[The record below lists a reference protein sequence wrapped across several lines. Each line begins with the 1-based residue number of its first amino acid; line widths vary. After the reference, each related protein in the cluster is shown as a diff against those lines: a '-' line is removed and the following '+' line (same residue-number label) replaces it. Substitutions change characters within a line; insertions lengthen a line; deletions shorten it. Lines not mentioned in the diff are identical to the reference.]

1 MALSLGSALATKVYL
16 GATEINLAYFG
27 ATQVYTSSAFS
38 AEAQNYFDRLDTAG
52 DTTYTAYKQP
62 LANYI
67 DSLVTLGGAYWD
79 TMLSSTSF
87 VGVGIQGVT
96 VPLRDGMT
104 VPTNN
109 NFVAGDLDQLTGIKG
124 NDSTKS
130 IDTGL
135 VGTDLTLNDAS
146 WSCNITVAGGYSNV
160 DYLMG
165 SGLNEIGAMNF
176 LSVNGVNMEARM
188 QSQARTIIYTGS
200 VLNKTGFLGVSR
212 SSSAEFDWQFDSAGG
227 TLTRASQ
234 APQPT
239 TSFDVFG
246 ASNFVDGDNRLATY
260 HVGPALN
267 LATLEGLQA
276 TLLSEVAAAK
286 GAAAAANYFAR
297 LDTAGD
303 TTYVPY
309 KQPLTNYISSL
320 VALGGAYWDDLE
332 SAASFV
338 GVGIQ
343 GITVPLRDGMPTL
356 TNNNFVAGD
365 LDQLT
370 GLKGDGTTK
379 TVTTGLLGTA
389 LAQNDAS
396 ISCYITNAHTTGS
409 GFLIADSGIVTRL
422 RASTTAAVSA
432 AINSSVTAVGTAPT
446 GLFGANR
453 PDASNIDIRNNGTT
467 YAFTKSSVAGSAT
480 ELGVFGKGSVAST
493 NARLATYHAG
503 SALHLATL
511 EGLQDTLITEIAAI

>member
-1 MALSLGSALATKVYL
+1 M
-16 GATEINLAYFG
+16 
-27 ATQVYTSSAFS
+27 
-38 AEAQNYFDRLDTAG
+38 
-52 DTTYTAYKQP
+52 
-62 LANYI
+62 
-67 DSLVTLGGAYWD
+67 
-79 TMLSSTSF
+79 
-87 VGVGIQGVT
+87 
-96 VPLRDGMT
+96 
-104 VPTNN
+104 
-109 NFVAGDLDQLTGIKG
+109 
-124 NDSTKS
+124 
-130 IDTGL
+130 
-135 VGTDLTLNDAS
+135 
-146 WSCNITVAGGYSNV
+146 
-160 DYLMG
+160 
-165 SGLNEIGAMNF
+165 
-176 LSVNGVNMEARM
+176 
-188 QSQARTIIYTGS
+188 
-200 VLNKTGFLGVSR
+200 
-212 SSSAEFDWQFDSAGG
+212 
-227 TLTRASQ
+227 
-234 APQPT
+234 QPT
-239 TSFDVFG
+239 T
-246 ASNFVDGDNRLATY
+246 T
-260 HVGPALN
+260 GPALN

-356 TNNNFVAGD
+356 TNNSFVAGDLNQLTGLKGDASTKYIGTGLIGSDLSLNDHSLSVYLTADRETGGNRYISGDASTFTVLGNTTGFRARSANTTLSTLGSSTATGELIGISRNNSADYDWSYETTGTQSSTSSSINNVDINVYADSGGSNNTAARLATYHAGPALNLATLEGLQDTLITEISGIGFSTEAANYFGRLINAGDTTFLAYRQPLANYIDSLVALGGAYWDDMLSAASFVGVGIQGITVPLRDGMTVPTNNNFVAGD

-503 SALHLATL
+503 SALNLATL